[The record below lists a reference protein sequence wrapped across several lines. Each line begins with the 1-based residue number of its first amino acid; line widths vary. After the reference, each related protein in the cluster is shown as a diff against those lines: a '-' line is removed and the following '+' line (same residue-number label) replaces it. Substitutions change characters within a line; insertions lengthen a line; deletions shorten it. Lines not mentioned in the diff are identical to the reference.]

1 MPTDY
6 IDEGDPVHMCEY
18 CSALLWYNERIERYK
33 DRDGLQFA
41 PCCSNGKSRSPCS
54 KNHHLCLDH
63 YSSIR
68 IPMTQEISS
77 QTFEHTITCSLSH
90 QWVGKL
96 IQQSMQG
103 AKDRIPL

>member
-41 PCCSNGKSRSPCS
+41 PCCSNGKIKVPLLKKPPPLFRSLFFNKNTNDSRNFLS
-54 KNHHLCLDH
+54 N
-63 YSSIR
+63 IR
-68 IPMTQEISS
+68 AYNNMFSFTSMGGKIDT
-77 QTFEHTITCSLSH
+77 TINAR
-90 QWVGKL
+90 GK
-96 IQQSMQG
+96 G
-103 AKDRIPL
+103 P